1 MRSFVV
7 AALTVLILVF
17 GANANARGWRDL
29 RIDASNDS
37 RLDASVQQM
46 RDELPFHHARLF
58 GLVVVDLKTRL
69 SPAEYRKQ
77 LDGLSYKQVARLV
90 SPNVT
95 AQYLASYG
103 FGGQSAGSGFLGDS
117 GPSPFTGV
125 ANPFGAFPGFDQT
138 TGRQL
143 PAP

>member
-1 MRSFVV
+1 MRSLVI
-7 AALTVLILVF
+7 ASLTVLILVF

-29 RIDASNDS
+29 RIDANRFDESI
-37 RLDASVQQM
+37 QQM
-46 RDELPFHHARLF
+46 HDQLPFHHARLF
-58 GLVVVDLKTRL
+58 DLVVKDLKTRF
-69 SPAEYRKQ
+69 SPTEYRQQ
-77 LDGLSYKQVARLV
+77 LDGLSYKQIAHLA

-95 AQYLASYG
+95 AEYLASYARA
-103 FGGQSAGSGFLGDS
+103 GQSVGSGFSGDT
-117 GPSPFTGV
+117 GPGPFSGV

>member
-1 MRSFVV
+1 MRSLIV
-7 AALTVLILVF
+7 ASLMVLTLMY
-17 GANANARGWRDL
+17 GAHAGASGWRDL
-29 RIDASNDS
+29 RIDASSDS
-37 RLDASVQQM
+37 RFDASVQQM

-58 GLVVVDLKTRL
+58 GLVVADLKSRF
-69 SPAEYRKQ
+69 SPTEYRKQ
-77 LDGLSYKQVARLV
+77 LDGLSYKQIARLA
-90 SPNVT
+90 SPTVT

-103 FGGQSAGSGFLGDS
+103 FGGPSGASAFSVDTGA
-117 GPSPFTGV
+117 SPFTGV